1 MDRLGGELVF
11 DIDEGE
17 RGVCPTL
24 RMATFIESID
34 LHAVTDEIIC
44 TYAHRMINTRSHGP
58 LDKLFGAAGV
68 ALSSETDAVLRSLD
82 AEEEG
87 MACPLYP

>member
-1 MDRLGGELVF
+1 MMVSGIACLSLALLRL
-11 DIDEGE
+11 
-17 RGVCPTL
+17 L
-24 RMATFIESID
+24 RSVLPCSLDTE
-34 LHAVTDEIIC
+34 EIIC
-44 TYAHRMINTRSHGP
+44 TYAHRMTNTRSHGP

-68 ALSSETDAVLRSLD
+68 SLFAQADAVLRSLD

>member
-1 MDRLGGELVF
+1 
-11 DIDEGE
+11 
-17 RGVCPTL
+17 
-24 RMATFIESID
+24 
-34 LHAVTDEIIC
+34 
-44 TYAHRMINTRSHGP
+44 MINTRSHGP

-68 ALSSETDAVLRSLD
+68 ALSSKTDAVLSSLD